1 MICPPDPMY
10 RFVFFDRYRARSQR
24 KPWCAARPSV
34 RAGYAAQTKRAI
46 SSTCRSTTPRG
57 GKYRTHKVL
66 DLIDTIARLLT
77 TMGLPMQ
84 RSLLAE
90 SNTALPNQ
98 TTARAGQEGFSH
110 PKYRPDID
118 GLRAIAVLSVV
129 AFHAFPR
136 WMQGGFIGVDVFFV
150 ISGFLISTIIFQNLD
165 KGTFSFFEFY
175 ARRVK
180 RIFPALL
187 VVLACCYAFGWFSL
201 LSAEFKQ
208 LGKHIAAGA
217 GFVSNLVLWSE
228 AGYFDKSADTKPLLH
243 LWSLGVEE
251 QFYIIWP
258 LLLWVA
264 WKRKFNL
271 ATVATVIGA
280 ASLLLNL
287 KGITHDS
294 TATFY
299 SPQTRLWEL
308 LSGSLLAW
316 FVLYKQ
322 QECKQ
327 LGLRIDR
334 FLAHIFYSVERK
346 SDGTTLTSALSAA
359 GISLLFFGFWYISQ
373 EFSFPGKW
381 AIVPVTGALLIIAAG
396 PTGWVNKSIL
406 AHPVA
411 VWFGLISFPLYL
423 WHWPLLA
430 FARIVE
436 AGVPSRNIRMLAVL
450 AAIVLAWLTVQLIE
464 RQVRRNGFTKL
475 KVFVLA
481 SLMATVGYIGYDAF
495 EKNGYQDRFI
505 NVMNVGVNESLS
517 YNWFVGFRYGECFL
531 DPQNDPVQ
539 DFANHCGSNRD
550 NGRSLLL
557 IWGDS
562 HAASLYR
569 GFADNAASHNYNV
582 AQYTV
587 SACPPIMDFGGG
599 QKKDCPRLNQFT
611 MERIRELKPDTVV
624 MAGYWAQYNGTKKWE
639 KLDTDKLTASID
651 MVKKAG
657 VRNIILIGSLPVFDI
672 SQPEMLKR
680 AYVWSK
686 IETRTYRNF
695 NPEARSANNLIHEVA
710 ERSGVRFIS
719 PLDYMCD
726 KQGCLLSLTT
736 EKIVPLAYD
745 YGHLTTMGSDYLVSQ
760 FFQHDQVPLQ

>member
-1 MICPPDPMY
+1 
-10 RFVFFDRYRARSQR
+10 
-24 KPWCAARPSV
+24 
-34 RAGYAAQTKRAI
+34 
-46 SSTCRSTTPRG
+46 
-57 GKYRTHKVL
+57 
-66 DLIDTIARLLT
+66 
-77 TMGLPMQ
+77 MQ

-90 SNTALPNQ
+90 SDAALSNPTKAHVDQ
-98 TTARAGQEGFSH
+98 AGLSH

-129 AFHAFPR
+129 AFHAFPH

-187 VVLACCYAFGWFSL
+187 IVLACCYAFGWFAL
-201 LSAEFKQ
+201 LSVEFKA

-228 AGYFDKSADTKPLLH
+228 SGYFDKSADTKPLLH
-243 LWSLGVEE
+243 LWSLGIEE

-258 LLLWVA
+258 VLLWAA

-271 ATVATVIGA
+271 ATIATIIAA
-280 ASLLLNL
+280 ASLYLNL
-287 KGITHDS
+287 KGIKQDA

-299 SPQTRLWEL
+299 SPQTRFWEL
-308 LSGSLLAW
+308 LCGSLLAW

-322 QECKQ
+322 QD
-327 LGLRIDR
+327 LRRFGRRVDR
-334 FLAHIFYSVERK
+334 VLARVIYSAAQK
-346 SDGTTLTSALSAA
+346 NDGTTLSNALSVA
-359 GISLLFFGFWYISQ
+359 GMLLLCFGFWHINH

-381 AIVPVTGALLIIAAG
+381 AVLPVLGAVFIIAAG
-396 PTGWVNKSIL
+396 PNGWVNKTFL
-406 AHPVA
+406 AHPSA
-411 VWFGLISFPLYL
+411 VRIGLISFPLYL
-423 WHWPLLA
+423 WHWPLLS

-436 AGVPSRNIRMLAVL
+436 AGVPSRNIRIGAVL
-450 AAIVLAWLTVQLIE
+450 AAIVLAWLTVQLVEKQI
-464 RQVRRNGFTKL
+464 RGGGFTKL
-475 KVFVLA
+475 KVLVLA
-481 SLMATVGYIGYDAF
+481 SLMAVVGYFGYDAF
-495 EKNGYQDRFI
+495 EQNGYQDRFI
-505 NVMNVGVNESLS
+505 NVMNVGVNESLA
-517 YNWFVGFRYGECFL
+517 YNWFIGFRYGECFL

-539 DFANHCGSNRD
+539 DFAGHCGANRD
-550 NGRSLLL
+550 NHRSLLM

-569 GFADNAASHNYNV
+569 GFANNAASHNYNV

-587 SACPPIMDFGGG
+587 SACPPIMDFDGG
-599 QKKDCPRLNQFT
+599 QKRDCARLNQFT
-611 MERIRELKPDTVV
+611 MQRIRELKPDTLV
-624 MAGYWAQYNGTKKWE
+624 MAGYWAQYNGTKGWE
-639 KLDTDKLTASID
+639 KLDTEKLAATID

-657 VRNIILIGSLPVFDI
+657 VRNVVLVGSLPVFSV

-695 NPEARSANNLIHEVA
+695 DPAARTTNDQIHAVA
-710 ERSGVRFIS
+710 EKSGASFIS
-719 PLDYMCD
+719 PMDYMCD

-736 EKIVPLAYD
+736 DKVVPLAYD
-745 YGHLTTMGSDYLVSQ
+745 YGHLTTLGSDHLVSQ
-760 FFQHDQVPLQ
+760 FFEHGKIPLE